1 MERDPTS
8 ASVEAFT
15 PEDAKALDRPTEKFL
30 WNPSDNTYKIKF
42 LRYKL
47 RDYDSGIILADLQ
60 HPEMDDEQLLSDDI
74 TEEDRILQYKF
85 GPDFLDLKTIG
96 TQLDFA
102 VGDQEVKDFLMIEKH
117 FFKDKILKDY
127 EFDFKFCIPNTENTW
142 EQIYDLPTL
151 TAEEKQ
157 DIIESPYEVYSDTF
171 FFVKDKLVMHSR
183 AIYDYSPFDL

>member
-1 MERDPTS
+1 
-8 ASVEAFT
+8 
-15 PEDAKALDRPTEKFL
+15 
-30 WNPSDNTYKIKF
+30 
-42 LRYKL
+42 
-47 RDYDSGIILADLQ
+47 
-60 HPEMDDEQLLSDDI
+60 MDDEQLLSDDI

>member
-1 MERDPTS
+1 
-8 ASVEAFT
+8 
-15 PEDAKALDRPTEKFL
+15 
-30 WNPSDNTYKIKF
+30 
-42 LRYKL
+42 
-47 RDYDSGIILADLQ
+47 
-60 HPEMDDEQLLSDDI
+60 MDDEQLLSDDI

-117 FFKDKILKDY
+117 FFKDKIMKDY